1 MQVGWGVTEN
11 GKLSLE
17 YPRKV
22 DLIALN
28 DSYCYTS
35 DYEFARISSL
45 RTFCAA
51 GMNAGPCSGDSGEL
65 KSLKVIFLIISN
77 FAGGG
82 FFVKNVDSYILRG
95 IVSNSMKNNEICD
108 VSRYTI
114 FTKVIDF
121 TDWISEIIG
130 NVS

>member
-1 MQVGWGVTEN
+1 MQVGWGITEN
-11 GKLSLE
+11 GNLSLKC
-17 YPRKV
+17 PRKV

-35 DYEFARISSL
+35 DHEFARISSL

-51 GMNAGPCSGDSGEL
+51 GMNAGPCSGDSGEV
-65 KSLKVIFLIISN
+65 KSFKMIFASIFN
-77 FAGGG
+77 FSGGG

-108 VSRYTI
+108 VARYTV

-121 TDWISEIIG
+121 TDWISKIIG
-130 NVS
+130 DVS